1 MHRKFLFFFLS
12 GISGI
17 LLSLPWLIEGLSW
30 TLFFAFC
37 PLLFAEDQLS
47 RQNDGRKSIFFFP
60 AFTTFLIWNAL
71 STWWIA
77 YVSLVGMLFIVV
89 LNALL
94 MASVWC
100 SRQLIN
106 RKFSLISSYF
116 SLIIFWLAFEFLHHN
131 WTLPW
136 PWLSLGNGFANS
148 VKLVQWYEFT
158 GILGG
163 SLWILLSNNLIYSAI
178 LSFATRQSSLKS
190 LKRASM
196 ALVFIFLP
204 IVGSLYIYS
213 NYTEKGSLLNVVSLQ
228 PNIDPYTEKFSGLS
242 SSEQIIKLI
251 ELAETQITNST
262 DLVVA
267 PETAWPTLWED
278 SILTQNQ
285 SLLPLSEVIRKFP
298 NVNFVVGAITQR
310 KIEANETI
318 SETAR
323 KSVEGDFYFDTFNS
337 ALMID
342 STQKIQISHKSIL
355 VNGVEQ
361 MPFQKYFS
369 FLGKF
374 LINLGGNNGSMTA
387 SKEPVIFE
395 GNHSM
400 KYGSVI
406 CFESVFG
413 EYCSKIVQRGANVL
427 VVITNDGWWKS
438 SPGSWQ
444 HFSYSRLR
452 ALETRRSIVQSANT
466 GISGF
471 INQRGNVLKKTKLN
485 SFEAI
490 QSTIQ
495 LNAEVTFYSN
505 YGDYLGRIC
514 QVLSGLISAFT
525 IIYNKNFENKKI
537 RINSIVKIP
546 DK

>member
-1 MHRKFLFFFLS
+1 MYRKQLIFFLS
-12 GISGI
+12 AISGV

-30 TLFFAFC
+30 PLFFAFV
-37 PLLFAEDQLS
+37 PLLFADYQLD
-47 RQNDGRKSIFFFP
+47 RQSGRPLSIYFLP
-60 AFTTFLIWNAL
+60 AFTTFLIWNVL
-71 STWWIA
+71 STWWITH
-77 YVSLVGMLFIVV
+77 VSLAGMLFIVA

-94 MASVWC
+94 MASVWW
-100 SRQLIN
+100 SSHLIN
-106 RKFSLISSYF
+106 RKFGHISSHF
-116 SLIIFWLAFEFLHHN
+116 TLIVFWLAFEFLHHN

-136 PWLSLGNGFANS
+136 PWLSLGNGFSNS

-163 SLWILLSNNLIYSAI
+163 SFWILLSNILIYLAV
-178 LSFATRQSSLKS
+178 LSFRTRRSFFESFKLTSL
-190 LKRASM
+190 
-196 ALVFIFLP
+196 ALIVIFFP

-213 NYTEKGSLLNVVSLQ
+213 NYTEKGPLLNVVSLQ

-242 SSEQIIKLI
+242 SGEQIKRLLK
-251 ELAETQITNST
+251 LAETQLTDST

-278 SILTQNQ
+278 SVLTQNQ
-285 SLLPLSEVIRKFP
+285 SLLPVSEVIQKFP
-298 NVNFVVGAITQR
+298 NVSFVVGAITQR
-310 KIEANETI
+310 KIEANEAF

-323 KSVEGDFYFDTFNS
+323 KSVEGDFYFETFNS
-337 ALMID
+337 SLLID
-342 STQKIQISHKSIL
+342 RTLKVQVSHKSIL
-355 VNGVEQ
+355 VNGVER
-361 MPFQKYFS
+361 MPFQRYFS

-374 LINLGGNNGSMTA
+374 LINLGGNSGSMTA
-387 SKEPVIFE
+387 SKEPILFE
-395 GNHSM
+395 GNGYV
-400 KYGSVI
+400 KYGPVI

-413 EYCSKIVQRGANVL
+413 EYCSKIAQRGANAL
-427 VVITNDGWWKS
+427 VVVTNDGWWKD

-471 INQRGNVLKKTKLN
+471 ITQRGDVLQKTEVN
-485 SFEAI
+485 SYTAI

-495 LNAEVTFYSN
+495 LNQEITFYARF
-505 YGDYLGRIC
+505 GDYLGRIC
-514 QVLSGLISAFT
+514 LILSGLTAGYSFMYSMIL
-525 IIYNKNFENKKI
+525 KNKKI

>member
-1 MHRKFLFFFLS
+1 MHRKLLIFFLS

-17 LLSLPWLIEGLSW
+17 LLSLPWLTEGLSW
-30 TLFFAFC
+30 TLFIAFC

-47 RQNDGRKSIFFFP
+47 KQNGGRKSIFYLP
-60 AFTTFLIWNAL
+60 AFTTFLIWNGL

-94 MASVWC
+94 MASVWW
-100 SRQLIN
+100 SRQLIS

-163 SLWILLSNNLIYSAI
+163 SLWILLSNILIYSAI
-178 LSFATRQSSLKS
+178 LSYATQQSSLKS
-190 LKRASM
+190 LKRASL

-204 IVGSLYIYS
+204 IVGSLYMYS

-242 SSEQIIKLI
+242 SREQILRLLK
-251 ELAETQITNST
+251 LAETQITDST

-323 KSVEGDFYFDTFNS
+323 KPVEDDFYFDTFNS

-342 STQKIQISHKSIL
+342 SSQEIQISHKSIL
-355 VNGVEQ
+355 VNGVEK

-374 LINLGGNNGSMTA
+374 LINLGGNSRSMTA

-395 GNHSM
+395 GNDSM
-400 KYGSVI
+400 KYGPVI

-427 VVITNDGWWKS
+427 VVITNDGWWKN

-471 INQRGNVLKKTKLN
+471 INQRGDVLKKTELN
-485 SFEAI
+485 SVAAI
-490 QSTIQ
+490 QSTIH
-495 LNAEVTFYSN
+495 LNAEVTFYAK
-505 YGDYLGRIC
+505 YRDYLGRIC
-514 QVLSGLISAFT
+514 LILSGLILANALM
-525 IIYNKNFENKKI
+525 YNMISENKK
-537 RINSIVKIP
+537 NP
-546 DK
+546 H